1 MGSIAAALPP
11 VSPTTSQEAVPYRP
25 QAQESSQGPAGN
37 EQSGVSYRK
46 VGDTYE
52 IDGDDAPSTLD
63 HGPEDAEDLPDRYY
77 RLKTAIGHLLNAQA
91 TQQGRRPAH
100 NEHSVFIEN
109 RDRAEM
115 VVDAFGEEKPWDIPL
130 GWYFDGYDCAAVG
143 DEEVGGEGHGV
154 GAIAVGAYDV
164 DDRRYGGGFGSG
176 GWETLE
182 ELDGVGVVGCLVGE
196 GDADVFDGGWAS
208 RTSL

>member
-11 VSPTTSQEAVPYRP
+11 IPQPTSQEVVPYRP

-37 EQSGVSYRK
+37 EQSGVGYRK

-91 TQQGRRPAH
+91 IQQGRRPAH
-100 NEHSVFIEN
+100 NEHSVFVEN

-130 GWYFDGYDCAAVG
+130 GWLSPDDRARGIAVADLQDLRDWRSRWG
-143 DEEVGGEGHGV
+143 VGGRSLRVRTRTWVRRPRTVLTGGLTVVEYVAPPILYPRSGWG
-154 GAIAVGAYDV
+154 IYDYEYV
-164 DDRRYGGGFGSG
+164 RRF
-176 GWETLE
+176 
-182 ELDGVGVVGCLVGE
+182 
-196 GDADVFDGGWAS
+196 
-208 RTSL
+208 